1 MHGMRDY
8 CTGKKSP
15 QQHGHECRTESFFSS
30 FFSSFL
36 QESMLRG
43 RVMHPMLFLG
53 LKKELAAAAAD
64 DDDKNVLI
72 ISSPLAET
80 LNW

>member
-1 MHGMRDY
+1 
-8 CTGKKSP
+8 
-15 QQHGHECRTESFFSS
+15 
-30 FFSSFL
+30 
-36 QESMLRG
+36 MLRG

-53 LKKELAAAAAD
+53 LKKELAAAAD
-64 DDDKNVLI
+64 DDHKNLLI

>member
-1 MHGMRDY
+1 MHGMQDY

-15 QQHGHECRTESFFSS
+15 QQHGDECRTESFFSS

-43 RVMHPMLFLG
+43 RVMLFLG
-53 LKKELAAAAAD
+53 LKKELAAA

>member
-1 MHGMRDY
+1 MIVQKNGNICMV
-8 CTGKKSP
+8 CEIIAQEKKSP
-15 QQHGHECRTESFFSS
+15 QHDHECRTESFFSS

-53 LKKELAAAAAD
+53 LKEGACCCC
-64 DDDKNVLI
+64 
-72 ISSPLAET
+72 
-80 LNW
+80 

>member
-1 MHGMRDY
+1 MHGMQDY

-15 QQHGHECRTESFFSS
+15 QQHSNECRTESFFSS
-30 FFSSFL
+30 FFSPFL

-53 LKKELAAAAAD
+53 LKREVAAA

-72 ISSPLAET
+72 ISSTLAET